1 MADRPAGASGV
12 IRTGGRLWHHGA
24 GQLVSRSGH
33 MEYDRILF
41 FTDAVFAIA
50 ITLLIVDLPVQIE
63 HMASGHTHEIKAVKE
78 LHQDA
83 SGIAGFALS
92 FAVIALFWMAHHA
105 TFRYITTID
114 RTLMRLNL
122 LFIGV
127 IAFLPYPTQLL
138 SSVSLSTGQV
148 AGVVFYAI
156 CAGTAGL
163 LETLTWIYA
172 SAAGLT
178 EGVSPHTQVL
188 FALRAARIP
197 LVFAA
202 SIPVA
207 FVWGPTAG
215 TYAWIGIPVLGYA
228 LNRAYGQH
236 EPRQPLDEPDATDS
250 PDVGEAEQAPSGSP
264 EPPASPAGPD
274 GESE

>member
-1 MADRPAGASGV
+1 MADSSGRSPRLF
-12 IRTGGRLWHHGA
+12 RTGGRLWFHGPD
-24 GQLVSRSGH
+24 QLVSRAGR

-63 HMASGHTHEIKAVKE
+63 HSAANHSHIVAWDE
-78 LHQDA
+78 LRADGP
-83 SGIAGFALS
+83 GIAGFALS
-92 FAVIALFWMAHHA
+92 FAVVALFWMAHHT
-105 TFRYITTID
+105 TFRYITAID
-114 RTLMRLNL
+114 RNLMRLNL

-163 LETLTWIYA
+163 LETLAWLYA
-172 SAAGLT
+172 SSTGLT
-178 EGVSPHTQVL
+178 EGVSPQTRLL
-188 FALRAARIP
+188 FSLRAARIP

-202 SIPVA
+202 SIPIA
-207 FVWGPTAG
+207 FVWGPTVA
-215 TYAWIGIPVLGYA
+215 TYSWIAIPVTGIA
-228 LNRAYGQH
+228 INRVYGHH
-236 EPRQPLDEPDATDS
+236 EPADP
-250 PDVGEAEQAPSGSP
+250 PDVENPEDPPEIVAESP
-264 EPPASPAGPD
+264 KPPDPPASPDGPAG
-274 GESE
+274 GSE